1 MTKAV
6 GDVVVAYGRNLL
18 HENLPASPKL
28 GSTVRGLW
36 SRAGGEG
43 AMEPAGRRRDAS
55 SSQVVRF
62 DDGAIVDVRHWDDD
76 HSVGAALSLPD
87 GKFVHV
93 WLHAG
98 GDAGEG
104 RLHAIWSAADDHLI
118 GIVADVGSGTCH
130 VLQDEE
136 LDQFL

>member
-1 MTKAV
+1 
-6 GDVVVAYGRNLL
+6 
-18 HENLPASPKL
+18 
-28 GSTVRGLW
+28 
-36 SRAGGEG
+36 
-43 AMEPAGRRRDAS
+43 MEPGGRRRDAS
-55 SSQVVRF
+55 SSRVARF

-76 HSVGAALSLPD
+76 HSVGAALSLPE

-98 GDAGEG
+98 GAAGEG

-118 GIVADVGSGTCH
+118 GIVADVGSDTCR
-130 VLQDEE
+130 VLRDEE

>member
-1 MTKAV
+1 
-6 GDVVVAYGRNLL
+6 
-18 HENLPASPKL
+18 
-28 GSTVRGLW
+28 
-36 SRAGGEG
+36 
-43 AMEPAGRRRDAS
+43 MEPVGRRRDAS
-55 SSQVVRF
+55 GSQVARF
-62 DDGAIVDVRHWDDD
+62 DDGAIVEARHWDED
-76 HSVGAALSLPD
+76 HSVGAVLSLPE

-118 GIVADVGSGTCH
+118 GIVADVGSDTCR
-130 VLQDEE
+130 VLRDEE